1 MQAHIKLGR
10 IFGIQIGLHFSWIL
24 IALLITLSLA
34 AQFSAVNPDWG
45 TGVIWATAIVTGMLF
60 FTAII
65 LHELS
70 HALVAR
76 LRGLPVKSITLFA
89 LGGVALIEKESADAA
104 TEFWVGI
111 AGPIMSV
118 VIGFLCL
125 LSAALLGWS
134 PESQMLA
141 PQTPVVAALVW
152 LGYINI
158 ALAVFNML
166 PGFPLDG
173 GRILR
178 AVIWWITGD
187 VNRSTRIAA
196 RVGQFVATFFIVWGV
211 FQFFFGAG
219 FSGLWIAFI
228 GWFLLNAA
236 GASHAQVEITQALK
250 GLRVG
255 DVMRHDFETLDG
267 RTDLQTFV
275 NENLL
280 KTGSRCYFVV
290 EDNRLAGLITPHEVK
305 EVPRNLWAFKRVE
318 DVMLP
323 LETLK
328 TITPDTPVTE
338 ALETL
343 TGSDV
348 NQLPVVVNGQ
358 IAGVISRNHILE
370 VLKTRSELAI

>member
-45 TGVIWATAIVTGMLF
+45 TGVIWLTAIITGILF
-60 FTAII
+60 FTAIV

-76 LRGLPVKSITLFA
+76 LRGLPVNSITLFA
-89 LGGVALIEKESADAA
+89 LGGVALIEKESDDAA

-111 AGPIMSV
+111 SGPIMSV

-125 LSAALLGWS
+125 LAAVALGWS

-141 PQTPVVAALVW
+141 PQTPVVSALVW
-152 LGYINI
+152 LGYINF
-158 ALAVFNML
+158 ALAIFNML

-173 GRILR
+173 GRVLR
-178 AVIWWITGD
+178 AIIWWITGD
-187 VNRSTRIAA
+187 AHRSTRIAA
-196 RVGQFVATFFIVWGV
+196 RVGQFVATLFIIWGIS
-211 FQFFFGAG
+211 QFFFGAG
-219 FSGLWIAFI
+219 FGGLWIALI

-236 GASHAQVEITQALK
+236 GASHAQVEISQALK

-255 DVMRHDFETLDG
+255 DVMRRDCPVLDG
-267 RTDLQTFV
+267 RTDLETFV

-290 EDNRLAGLITPHEVK
+290 EENQFTGLITPHEVK
-305 EVPRNLWAFKRVE
+305 EVPRNLWAFKQIA
-318 DVMLP
+318 DVMLE
-323 LETLK
+323 LENLK
-328 TITPDTPVTE
+328 TVTPKTPVVE
-338 ALETL
+338 ALEAMTRN
-343 TGSDV
+343 DV
-348 NQLPVVVNGQ
+348 NQLPVVVDGQ
-358 IAGVISRNHILE
+358 LAGVISRHHILE
-370 VLKTRSELAI
+370 VLKTRSELAN